1 MEDYFNIVTL
11 DKIDEVVNESYWLID
26 DIIPQN
32 SMVILYGQSASG
44 KTFIGLDMCLH
55 LVHSDKWKGKNINI
69 KGIVVYCIGE
79 GIKGVCNRI
88 KNWHD
93 YQNKKGNSPFILI
106 PIETISFVEKENIDK
121 MIRTLDNIVKKY
133 NLPISMIVVDTLSKA
148 SVGYDENSS
157 KDMGEFLYQFDIL
170 KKYYDTSILFIH
182 HSGKSYRGIRGS
194 SYLTGTVDTIIS
206 IVNNNNIITCN
217 IEKQKDGFLGKFNL
231 QLCKYDFVND
241 WEAQQMGFGLGQTL
255 PPVFADFMIAHVAA
269 EVAQNT
275 EFNIW
280 RGDTTAAT
288 NNSFD
293 GFEKLI
299 AASAAAGDIPAAQQ
313 VAAVGGGGLSAANII
328 AELSKVVDAIPA
340 SLYGKEDL
348 FLYIG
353 SAAAKFYVQALG
365 GFASQGLGANGVNAQ
380 GTQWWNNGSL
390 TVNGVKVFVCPGMA
404 VNKMYAAQR
413 SNLYFGCGLLN
424 DTNAVKVL
432 DMSDLDASNNVRM
445 VMRFTSAVQFG
456 IASDIVEYA

>member
-1 MEDYFNIVTL
+1 MSNLKNIKLATTTNITTTYAGEFAGEYIAAALLSASTIDDGGLTVKANISFKEVIKKLSTGSLVSPASCDFVPNSSVTL
-11 DKIDEVVNESYWLID
+11 TER
-26 DIIPQN
+26 IIQP
-32 SMVILYGQSASG
+32 
-44 KTFIGLDMCLH
+44 
-55 LVHSDKWKGKNINI
+55 
-69 KGIVVYCIGE
+69 
-79 GIKGVCNRI
+79 
-88 KNWHD
+88 
-93 YQNKKGNSPFILI
+93 
-106 PIETISFVEKENIDK
+106 VE
-121 MIRTLDNIVKKY
+121 LQV
-133 NLPISMIVVDTLSKA
+133 
-148 SVGYDENSS
+148 
-157 KDMGEFLYQFDIL
+157 
-170 KKYYDTSILFIH
+170 
-182 HSGKSYRGIRGS
+182 
-194 SYLTGTVDTIIS
+194 
-206 IVNNNNIITCN
+206 
-217 IEKQKDGFLGKFNL
+217 NL

-241 WEAQQMGFGLGQTL
+241 FESQSMGYGLGQSL
-255 PPVFADFMIAHVAA
+255 PPKFSDFMIAHVAA

-280 RGDTTAAT
+280 QGDTTAAT

-293 GFEKLI
+293 GFQKLI

-390 TVNGVKVFVCPGMA
+390 TVNGVKVFVCPGMG